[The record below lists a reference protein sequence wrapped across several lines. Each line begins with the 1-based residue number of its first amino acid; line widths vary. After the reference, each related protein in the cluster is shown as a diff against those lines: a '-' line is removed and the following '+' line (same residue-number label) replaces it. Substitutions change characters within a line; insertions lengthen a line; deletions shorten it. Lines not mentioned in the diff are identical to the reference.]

1 LYVKGLASYADAVRA
16 SGPEIAQLA
25 AAIQSAASPEAA
37 AQVVTQLAA
46 WQRAAVPAL
55 AIGNTAELQTAA
67 AALAEQGRQL
77 QADAERYLGGAAAAT
92 VAEAID
98 RGMDALTAPLRETR

>member
-1 LYVKGLASYADAVRA
+1 MRA
-16 SGPEIAQLA
+16 SGPQIAQLA

-46 WQRAAVPAL
+46 WQRAALPVPAI
-55 AIGNTAELQTAA
+55 ANRAELQRAA

-77 QADAERYLGGAAAAT
+77 RNDAKRYLGGAAAAT

-98 RGMDALTAPLRETR
+98 SGMGALTAPSRETR